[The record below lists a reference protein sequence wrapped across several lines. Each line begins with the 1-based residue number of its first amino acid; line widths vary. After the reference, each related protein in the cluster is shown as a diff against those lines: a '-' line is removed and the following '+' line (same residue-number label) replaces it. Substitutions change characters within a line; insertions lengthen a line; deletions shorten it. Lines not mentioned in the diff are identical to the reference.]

1 MKNPLSPLRPLL
13 IFIPVLA
20 LGSGQVW
27 ADEPGFYLGAGYG
40 KTRSSVEGSQVAGYT
55 NDVCAT
61 ISCSTDDS
69 DKAFSLFGGYR
80 FHRHLAAEAAYVN
93 LGDTA
98 VIGTSNAG
106 VSTTTRQETNGLRLM
121 AVGLLPLDRGFT
133 LFGKAG
139 FYRWNSDV
147 RFNNNIGASLSASE
161 NGFKPSFGLGAEYS
175 LNRNVSL
182 QLAWDRYTALGK
194 SSGALQ
200 SAAGPVMKTI
210 DVDVDLLSFGVSYR
224 F

>member
-1 MKNPLSPLRPLL
+1 MKNPTSPLRQLL
-13 IFIPVLA
+13 IVIPALV
-20 LGSGQVW
+20 LGSGPLL
-27 ADEPGFYLGAGYG
+27 AAEPGLYLGASFG
-40 KTRSSVEGSQVAGYT
+40 TTSSNVKGSQATSYT
-55 NDVCAT
+55 DACAV
-61 ISCSTDDS
+61 SCSTDDS

-80 FHRHLAAEAAYVN
+80 FHRHLAAEVAYVD

-98 VIGTSNAG
+98 VISVSGG
-106 VSTTTRQETNGLRLM
+106 FSTTKQDTKGLRVA

-139 FYRWNSDV
+139 FYRWDSDV
-147 RFNNNIGASLSASE
+147 RFSNNLGTSYSASE
-161 NGFKPSFGLGAEYS
+161 SGFKPSFGLGAEYA
-175 LNRNVSL
+175 LNKNVSL

-200 SAAGPVMKTI
+200 SATGPVKTI
-210 DVDVDLLSFGVSYR
+210 DVDADLLSFGVSYR

>member
-1 MKNPLSPLRPLL
+1 MKNPTTPLRQLL
-13 IFIPVLA
+13 LFVPALVLGSGPVLA
-20 LGSGQVW
+20 D
-27 ADEPGFYLGAGYG
+27 APGYYLGASYG
-40 KTRSSVEGSQVAGYT
+40 KTSSNVGASQASAYT
-55 NDVCAT
+55 DPCAT
-61 ISCSTDDS
+61 ATCSTDDS

-98 VIGTSNAG
+98 VIGTSG
-106 VSTTTRQETNGLRLM
+106 VGGSSTTRQETNGFRLV

-139 FYRWNSDV
+139 FYRWSSDV
-147 RFNNNIGASLSASE
+147 SFSGVAASYSASE
-161 NGFKPSFGLGAEYS
+161 SGFKPSFGLGAEYA
-175 LNRNVSL
+175 LNKNVSL

-200 SAAGPVMKTI
+200 SATGSVKTI
-210 DVDVDLLSFGVSYR
+210 DVDADLLSFGVSYR

>member
-1 MKNPLSPLRPLL
+1 MKNPTSPLRQLL
-13 IFIPVLA
+13 IVVPALVLA
-20 LGSGQVW
+20 SGQSL
-27 ADEPGFYLGAGYG
+27 AAEPGLYLGANYG
-40 KTRSSVEGSQVAGYT
+40 KTSSNVKGSQVANYA
-55 NDVCAT
+55 DVCAV
-61 ISCSTDDS
+61 INCSTDDS

-80 FHRHLAAEAAYVN
+80 FHRHLAAEIAYVN

-98 VIGTSNAG
+98 VIGTRSG
-106 VSTTTRQETNGLRLM
+106 SVITTTRQETNGLRL
-121 AVGLLPLDRGFT
+121 AVVGLLPLDRGFT

-139 FYRWNSDV
+139 FYRWSSDVSFNNSD
-147 RFNNNIGASLSASE
+147 GASFSASE

-200 SAAGPVMKTI
+200 SGTGPVKTI
-210 DVDVDLLSFGVSYR
+210 DVDADLLSFGVSYR